1 MSSAR
6 PSSLK
11 TRTGTSSPQ
20 AVVRIRLILQPAW
33 LRFLVWAFFLA
44 VGWGALTTLESRV
57 EIESNILSAIFFGA
71 IVAGFFTATS
81 QATHRGALEALS
93 GLDQTGRSQAIDAVA
108 HGVVPSD
115 PDVRASAIRLGR
127 VWLHNKSADQLKRA
141 EIWTWITFGLL
152 FAAAVAAAA
161 VNFNS
166 DRLFYGVLALLSA
179 ITLLFSSLTMRRI
192 RRNVALLA
200 GGHN

>member
-1 MSSAR
+1 
-6 PSSLK
+6 
-11 TRTGTSSPQ
+11 
-20 AVVRIRLILQPAW
+20 VRIRLILQPAW
-33 LRFLVWAFFLA
+33 LRFVAWAFFLA

-57 EIESNILSAIFFGA
+57 EIESNIVSAIFFGV

-81 QATHRGALEALS
+81 QATHRGAMEALS

-108 HGVVPSD
+108 HGMVPAD

-127 VWLHNKSADQLKRA
+127 VWLRNKSADQLKRA

-161 VNFNS
+161 VNFNG

-179 ITLLFSSLTMRRI
+179 ITLLFSALTMRRI

-200 GGHN
+200 GRPQLGRR

>member
-1 MSSAR
+1 V
-6 PSSLK
+6 
-11 TRTGTSSPQ
+11 G
-20 AVVRIRLILQPAW
+20 IRLILQPPW
-33 LRFLVWAFFLA
+33 LRFLVWALFLA
-44 VGWGALTTLESRV
+44 VTWGALTTLESRD

-93 GLDQTGRSQAIDAVA
+93 GLDQARRSEAIDAVS
-108 HGVVPSD
+108 HGVVPAD
-115 PDVRASAIRLGR
+115 PDVRASAVRLGR
-127 VWLHNKSADQLKRA
+127 VWLRNKSADQLKRA

-179 ITLLFSSLTMRRI
+179 IALPFSLRRSRRI
-192 RRNVALLA
+192 QQNVELLA
-200 GGHN
+200 EGAN

>member
-1 MSSAR
+1 
-6 PSSLK
+6 
-11 TRTGTSSPQ
+11 
-20 AVVRIRLILQPAW
+20 VHIRLILQPAW
-33 LRFLVWAFFLA
+33 PRFVVWAFFLA

-57 EIESNILSAIFFGA
+57 EIESNIVSAIFFGV

-81 QATHRGALEALS
+81 QATHRGAMEALS

-108 HGVVPSD
+108 HGVVSAD

-127 VWLHNKSADQLKRA
+127 VWLRNKSADQLKRA

-161 VNFNS
+161 VNFNG

-200 GGHN
+200 GRPQLGRR